1 MCAGA
6 AQYARVQQAAD
17 EREEKRGSGETL
29 PPQAR
34 RASDGRRTHIRLMT
48 EREKAETLA
57 KAGGR

>member
-1 MCAGA
+1 M
-6 AQYARVQQAAD
+6 QQAAD